1 MDATIG
7 PKGQIVIPKPLRDK
21 YHLRPGDRVRVEDHE
36 DHIGVDPRPM
46 GARLAAFFAGL
57 PQRQGTSQLDATAL
71 RKLADEQYEAEWR

>member
-21 YHLRPGDRVRVEDHE
+21 YHLRPGDRVSVEDHE

-46 GARLAAFFAGL
+46 EARLATFFAGL
-57 PQRQGTSQLDATAL
+57 PRRAGTSKLDAAAL
-71 RKLADEQYEAEWR
+71 RNLADEQYEAEWG